1 MTTRPKALAI
11 VATVVAVV
19 VAWLLLLLRFFLQLH
34 ILLCTFCLL
43 TVLLQSLLLLLAN
56 KYAKHQAGRQATA
69 AAAAAA
75 AQAQLKLKTKN
86 ELRHVP
92 RRCITNIASRT
103 SPTFLPPS
111 PPLPTSAANLGY
123 NFNSNCWLCLWLELL
138 RLKAANLIY
147 KNKHKL
153 HTRNYA

>member
-11 VATVVAVV
+11 VATVVVV
-19 VAWLLLLLRFFLQLH
+19 VAWLLLLLLLRFFLQLH

-43 TVLLQSLLLLLAN
+43 TVLLQSLLLFLLAN
-56 KYAKHQAGRQATA
+56 KYAKHQAGRQAT
-69 AAAAAA
+69 AAAAA

-92 RRCITNIASRT
+92 RRCITNIASRLL
-103 SPTFLPPS
+103 PAFLPPS
-111 PPLPTSAANLGY
+111 PPLPSLAANLGY

-138 RLKAANLIY
+138 QLKAANLIY